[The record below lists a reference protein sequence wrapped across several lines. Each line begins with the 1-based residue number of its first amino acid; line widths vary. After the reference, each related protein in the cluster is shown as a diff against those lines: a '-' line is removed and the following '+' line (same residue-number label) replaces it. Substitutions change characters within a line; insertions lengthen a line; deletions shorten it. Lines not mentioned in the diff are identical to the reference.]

1 MIVKNKVVLITG
13 GTGSF
18 GKAVTKKF
26 LDGGAK
32 KIIIFSRDEKK
43 QFDMRNE
50 YNNDPR
56 LLFFVGDVRDYD
68 SIYTALNNVDY
79 VFHAAALKQVPSN
92 EFFPIEAVKTN
103 ILGTDNV
110 LNAAIERNVKKVI
123 CLSTDKAVYPIN
135 AMGISKA
142 MMEKVFRSKSFLLD
156 NGETIICGT
165 RYGNVMGSRGSVIP
179 LFYDQIKKGKKM
191 TLTDPNMTR
200 FMMSLDEAVELVVY
214 ALEHGNQGDLFIM
227 KSPAATISNVA
238 QAVAKSLGKDDVYDV
253 IGIRPGEKMFET
265 LMSYEESI
273 NARDLGEFYVIP
285 SEMNTLDYEAY
296 FSKGKKPQPYLNGYN
311 SNDTRLLTVDE
322 IVKKLIEI
330 GFVSE

>member
-1 MIVKNKVVLITG
+1 
-13 GTGSF
+13 
-18 GKAVTKKF
+18 
-26 LDGGAK
+26 
-32 KIIIFSRDEKK
+32 
-43 QFDMRNE
+43 
-50 YNNDPR
+50 
-56 LLFFVGDVRDYD
+56 
-68 SIYTALNNVDY
+68 
-79 VFHAAALKQVPSN
+79 
-92 EFFPIEAVKTN
+92 
-103 ILGTDNV
+103 
-110 LNAAIERNVKKVI
+110 
-123 CLSTDKAVYPIN
+123 
-135 AMGISKA
+135 
-142 MMEKVFRSKSFLLD
+142 
-156 NGETIICGT
+156 
-165 RYGNVMGSRGSVIP
+165 
-179 LFYDQIKKGKKM
+179 
-191 TLTDPNMTR
+191 
-200 FMMSLDEAVELVVY
+200 
-214 ALEHGNQGDLFIM
+214 M